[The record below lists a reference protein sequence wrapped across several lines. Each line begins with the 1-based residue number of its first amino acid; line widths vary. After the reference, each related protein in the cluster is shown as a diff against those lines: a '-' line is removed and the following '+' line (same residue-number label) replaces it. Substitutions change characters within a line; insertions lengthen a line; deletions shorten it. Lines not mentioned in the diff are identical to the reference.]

1 MSFRLPVLA
10 GLLISLASL
19 QVAAAPVVSDGLTV
33 LTVEDL
39 KQSLVA
45 VSPQIRTR
53 ITADKVSLGR
63 FAATLM
69 QDRRIATAAKES
81 GFAESA
87 DMKAVMEKVTRDA
100 LVSRYLDDLLARDSK
115 SAPDFRSLA
124 KEQFEINRKDY
135 FRPEAV
141 RIAHILIPVDVEDER
156 FAEDKMRAKANEVL
170 ARLRAGEDFAKLAK
184 EFSGDRGTAGQG
196 GELAGW
202 VERDKMVPPFE
213 KAAFALKPGE
223 LSDLVRTRFGFHVIK
238 KLDYRP
244 AQPIPFSEMELQ
256 LIAKQRAEYQNGRR
270 SELLRQFAG
279 EHDVEIDDE
288 VLKQLKPNY

>member
-1 MSFRLPVLA
+1 MSFRLPVVA
-10 GLLISLASL
+10 GVLISLASL
-19 QVAAAPVVSDGLTV
+19 QVAAAPVVSDGRTALS
-33 LTVEDL
+33 VEDL

-45 VSPQIRTR
+45 VSPQIRSR

-69 QDRRIATAAKES
+69 QDQRIAAAAKES

-87 DMKAVMEKVTRDA
+87 EMKAVMEKVARDA

-115 SAPDFRSLA
+115 KAPDFRSLA
-124 KEQFEINRKDY
+124 KEQFETSQKDY
-135 FRPEAV
+135 VRPEAV

-156 FAEDKMRAKANEVL
+156 FAEDKMRAKADDVL

-223 LSDLVRTRFGFHVIK
+223 LSGLVRTRFGFHVIK

-270 SELLRQFAG
+270 SELLRQFSG

-288 VLKQLKPNY
+288 VLKQLKPN

>member
-1 MSFRLPVLA
+1 MSFRLPALA
-10 GLLISLASL
+10 GVLISLASL
-19 QVAAAPVVSDGLTV
+19 QAAAAPAITDGRSVV
-33 LTVEDL
+33 TVEDL

-45 VSPQIRTR
+45 VSPQIRSR
-53 ITADKVSLGR
+53 ISADKVSLGR

-69 QDRRIATAAKES
+69 QDQRIATAAREN
-81 GFAESA
+81 GFAESPE
-87 DMKAVMEKVTRDA
+87 MKAVIEKVTRDA
-100 LVSRYLDDLLARDSK
+100 LVSRYLDDLLARDSAK
-115 SAPDFRSLA
+115 IPDFRSLA
-124 KEQFEINRKDY
+124 KEQFEINQRDY
-135 FRPEAV
+135 VRPEAV

-156 FAEDKMRAKANEVL
+156 FAEDKMRAKAEDVV

-223 LSDLVRTRFGFHVIK
+223 LSGLVRTRFGFHVIK

-244 AQPIPFSEMELQ
+244 AQPIPFSEIEPQ
-256 LIAKQRAEYQNGRR
+256 LVAKQRAEFQNARR
-270 SELLRQFAG
+270 SELLRRFG
-279 EHDVEIDDE
+279 GNHDVEIDD
-288 VLKQLKPNY
+288 VVFNQLKSN